1 MGIIPKQ
8 TKAENKLMWGFT
20 LNRMIGLLVTIM
32 VSSILAKAVHRY
44 LVVPFMIFCVI
55 IYLFTQMKSP
65 TNPKKKFISGLKE
78 YALYLSAPKKYHGIT
93 GEEYELTMTMEEERN
108 EKKTAKAKN
117 TAKK

>member
-1 MGIIPKQ
+1 LGIIPKQ

-32 VSSILAKAVHRY
+32 VSNILSKAVHRY
-44 LVVPFMIFCVI
+44 LVIPFMVFCVGVFLI
-55 IYLFTQMKSP
+55 TQLKSP

-78 YALYLSAPKKYHGIT
+78 YALYLSSPKTYYGIT

-108 EKKTAKAKN
+108 EKKTAKAK
-117 TAKK
+117 TVTEK